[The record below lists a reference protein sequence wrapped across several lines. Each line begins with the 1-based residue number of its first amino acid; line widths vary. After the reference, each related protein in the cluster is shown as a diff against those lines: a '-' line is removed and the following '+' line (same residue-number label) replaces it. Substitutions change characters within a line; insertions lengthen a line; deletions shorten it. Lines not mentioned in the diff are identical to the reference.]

1 MGNGSRR
8 KADREEEEE
17 EEEEEDDDDVDV
29 DMLVHPDDARIARE
43 LQAAENASMYK
54 MYLNK
59 FKYQELT
66 VCRS

>member
-8 KADREEEEE
+8 QADSG
-17 EEEEEDDDDVDV
+17 EEEEDDDV

-43 LQAAENASMYK
+43 WQAAENASMYK
-54 MYLNK
+54 MYPNK

-66 VCRS
+66 VCRR